1 MKIRHLLA
9 GGFCLL
15 SWAQPV
21 FAQDLADELVA
32 RLGQV
37 HARQKPFHETRTLAA
52 LKTPLESSGV
62 LIYRAP
68 GYLQKTTEQP
78 RAEDLIIAG
87 DSVTI
92 SRNHAAPQSV
102 DMARVPALRLLADT
116 LRAPLDGNIAVLR
129 RYYHIAASEKGAD
142 WTLYLTPAT
151 DKVAELAKSVT
162 LSGQNN
168 AILRIV
174 LVQAN
179 GDTQTMLIDP

>member
-1 MKIRHLLA
+1 MKIRYLLA
-9 GGFCLL
+9 CGFCLL
-15 SWAQPV
+15 SWAPPV
-21 FAQDLADELVA
+21 FAQDLADELIG

-37 HARQKPFHETRTLAA
+37 HARQKSFHETRTLAA
-52 LKTPLESSGV
+52 LKAPIESSGV

-68 GYLQKTTEQP
+68 GYLQKTTQQP
-78 RAEDLIIAG
+78 RAEDLVING

-102 DMARVPALRLLADT
+102 DIARVPALRLLADT
-116 LRAPLDGNIAVLR
+116 LRAPLDGDIAVLR
-129 RYYHIAASEKGAD
+129 QYYHITATENGAD
-142 WTLYLTPAT
+142 WSIYLTPAS
-151 DKVAELAKSVT
+151 DKVAQLAKSVT

-179 GDTQTMLIDP
+179 GDIQTMTIDP